1 MKKILFID
9 DEQFIVE
16 ILVELFTED
25 GWTARTATDGRHGLA
40 TIEEFNPDVIVMD
53 INMPVMDGLQMLQ
66 TLAAKEIHTPV
77 IFVTGFRDME
87 KMKTAWAAGAYE
99 FLDKPFDEERLKAI
113 AETALV
119 QGKEYVKSSRDRLKA
134 VKEMMLKKQSA

>member
-16 ILVELFTED
+16 ILVELFQED
-25 GWTARTATDGRHGLA
+25 GWTARTANDGRDGLKV
-40 TIEEFNPDVIVMD
+40 IGEYVPDVIVMD

-66 TLAAKEIHTPV
+66 ELAAKEIHTPV

-87 KMKTAWAAGAYE
+87 KMKTAWASGAYE
-99 FLDKPFDEERLKAI
+99 FLDKPFDEERLLAI
-113 AETALV
+113 ANTALV
-119 QGKEYVKSSRDRLKA
+119 QGKEYVRASRDRLNK